1 MSVSLVWITPKAQ
14 EVIGY
19 CARVSNPANQSNH
32 NTAPKLL
39 KYCIKHKHW
48 SPFEMASMCIEI
60 NTTRAI
66 SAQILRHKSFNFQ
79 EFSLRY
85 AEALDFEVPT
95 FRLQDSKNRQNSL
108 DVLPD
113 ELQKTLQ
120 TKAEEVMKVSET
132 FYEELLSQGVAKE
145 SARFVLPLATK
156 TRLYMSGTI
165 RSWIHYLQVRLDP
178 STQKEHRELA
188 EQIKSILFTNCPD
201 IAEAIFSDN

>member
-19 CARVSNPANQSNH
+19 CARVSNPSNQSNH
-32 NTAPKLL
+32 NTAGKLL
-39 KYCIKHKHW
+39 RYCIKHQHW

-66 SAQILRHKSFNFQ
+66 SAQILRHRSFSFQ

-85 AEALDFEVPT
+85 AEALDIETPT
-95 FRLQDSKNRQNSL
+95 FRLQDIKNRQNSL
-108 DVLPD
+108 DTLPE
-113 ELQKTLQ
+113 ELQKNLQ
-120 TKAEEVMKVSET
+120 EKAQVIMKANED
-132 FYEELLSQGVAKE
+132 FYDELLSQGVAKE
-145 SARFVLPLATK
+145 SARFILPLATK

-188 EQIKSILFTNCPD
+188 EQIKIILETECPD
-201 IAEAIFSDN
+201 IANAIFSEN